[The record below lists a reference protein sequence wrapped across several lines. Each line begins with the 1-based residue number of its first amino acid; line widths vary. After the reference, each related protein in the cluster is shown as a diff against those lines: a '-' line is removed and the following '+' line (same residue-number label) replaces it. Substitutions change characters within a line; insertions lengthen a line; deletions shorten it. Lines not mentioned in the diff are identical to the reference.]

1 MSKRLTIL
9 TLVLALTLAAG
20 SALAQGMMGGKAKTV
35 EGTLVDSKCF
45 LMNANNTTND
55 HMTPKGNMP
64 NCATACA
71 KMGIPT
77 GILTADGNYVPLVV
91 SSMQVAEYM
100 AQSVRATGMLKNG
113 SLIANKLFVKKGG
126 KWEEVKIGAMM

>member
-1 MSKRLTIL
+1 MSKRITIL
-9 TLVLALTLAAG
+9 TLVLALTLVAG
-20 SALAQGMMGGKAKTV
+20 SALAQGMMGKAKTV

-45 LMNANNTTND
+45 LMNAKNTTND
-55 HMTPKGNMP
+55 HGNMP

-100 AQSVRATGMLKNG
+100 AQPVRATGMLKNG